1 MDIRKTV
8 EVNVEFTKMS
18 FKVKKEYKL
27 EDGSLILERIR
38 EYFNVP
44 LTATPTKLPL
54 NHSDSLYV
62 DVAAYFKQQ
71 LENVSCRI
79 TTIAILRNRE
89 VWERY
94 QQFKNLKKQM
104 EAEARSASTSD
115 YTSCFNDT
123 VLFHGTHP
131 DNVHSILEHGLDS
144 RLSRQFGNCGPAIY
158 LSPSF
163 EKCDLFASRH
173 NNVERCLIVCVT
185 ALGKIYDNTKFKAV
199 DPHTKFPPK
208 GYDSVKHY
216 VAVADEYVVY
226 ENVQVLPILVINYER
241 ENKTFPDFTSR
252 ISTSGLV
259 LGYTPHPPGFPNMML
274 NNPFPVPGFA
284 NLPVNNPFPIINN
297 PSNTTVNN
305 SFPILNNQPNVP
317 MNNSFSILNNQTN
330 VSSPSSGSSGSL
342 LFGLQSAKTFL
353 THSTPSHHPLNSSI
367 NSLTYSNF
375 NTGSL
380 QFPKGL
386 SPLFVAHSSALPPSS
401 NSPADYTMRKARA
414 TLQQWIAKINLTNGS
429 SNFSGAQ
436 LADKQYWPNAS
447 KSRFPNLASYLDWVM
462 STKGGSTRELDFD
475 LVEMLRKLDSCE
487 GIVYARRHHVES
499 TRAVN
504 WHEALILASD
514 QRLQE
519 AYSTHE
525 GCTIC
530 ADSILTNLTQVS
542 DITQMKNCPH
552 VFHKSCIEAWLSMPS
567 SPRACPNCKTP
578 CHDPFAAPTV
588 GPMPD
593 GDMAYIFNEILGAW
607 FICYGIPN
615 ATQVSCHPSP
625 GMPFKGT
632 TRIAV
637 CPIYLKWG
645 PLLFIR
651 LVAAFYY
658 HHTFTVGTSLTT
670 NCADSTTW
678 NGIHHK
684 TMTDGPFGFPD
695 PTYEDRVSLELDAK
709 GIMLFLRDL
718 VQQ

>member
-1 MDIRKTV
+1 
-8 EVNVEFTKMS
+8 MS
-18 FKVKKEYKL
+18 FKKKEYKL
-27 EDGSLILERIR
+27 EDGGLILERIR

-44 LTATPTKLPL
+44 LTTPPTKLPL
-54 NHSDSLYV
+54 NHTDSLYV
-62 DVAAYFKQQ
+62 DIAAYFKLP
-71 LENVSCRI
+71 LENVCCRI

-173 NNVERCLIVCVT
+173 NNAERCLIVCVT
-185 ALGKIYDNTKFKAV
+185 ALGKIYDNTKFQAV

-226 ENVQVLPILVINYER
+226 EKTQVLPILVINYER
-241 ENKTFPDFTSR
+241 ENKNFPDLTSQ
-252 ISTSGLV
+252 ISV
-259 LGYTPHPPGFPNMML
+259 LGYTHPPSFTNMTL
-274 NNPFPVPGFA
+274 HSPFSVSSFA
-284 NLPVNNPFPIINN
+284 NLPVNNPFAIVNN
-297 PSNTTVNN
+297 QSNATMNN
-305 SFPILNNQPNVP
+305 SFSTLNNQPNVP
-317 MNNSFSILNNQTN
+317 MNNSFPFLNNQTN
-330 VSSPSSGSSGSL
+330 VSLPSSGNSGGLGGL
-342 LFGLQSAKTFL
+342 LFGLQSTKSFL
-353 THSTPSHHPLNSSI
+353 TPSSPS

-375 NTGSL
+375 NTGSPPSNPSNSL
-380 QFPKGL
+380 TYSNFNTGSPQFPKGW
-386 SPLFVAHSSALPPSS
+386 SPLLVAHSSALPSS
-401 NSPADYTMRKARA
+401 NNSPADYTMRKARTA
-414 TLQQWIAKINLTNGS
+414 LHQWIAKINLTNGN

-436 LADKQYWPNAS
+436 LADKQYWPSVS
-447 KSRFPNLASYLDWVM
+447 KSRFPNLASYLAWVM
-462 STKGGSTRELDFD
+462 STKGGTIRELDSD

-504 WHEALILASD
+504 WHEVLIPASD

-593 GDMAYIFNEILGAW
+593 GDMAYIFNETLGAW
-607 FICYGIPN
+607 FICYGIPSDI
-615 ATQVSCHPSP
+615 QVSCHPSP

-695 PTYEDRVSLELDAK
+695 PTYEDRVSLELDSK